1 MLNVPEIEMDLHNSG
16 YKDICTLYIYLF
28 IELAI
33 YPFIYSRDLK
43 NRNTV
48 PSVRGK
54 VVNKYMLHKFN
65 VP

>member
-33 YPFIYSRDLK
+33 YPFIYSRDFARLEEQEYRTQRSRQSCK
-43 NRNTV
+43 
-48 PSVRGK
+48 
-54 VVNKYMLHKFN
+54 
-65 VP
+65 